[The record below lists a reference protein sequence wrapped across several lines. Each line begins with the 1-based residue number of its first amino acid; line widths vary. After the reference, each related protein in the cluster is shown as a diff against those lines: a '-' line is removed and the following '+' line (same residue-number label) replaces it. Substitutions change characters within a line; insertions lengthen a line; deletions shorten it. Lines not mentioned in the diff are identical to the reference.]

1 MMQIE
6 GQREESYKSL
16 GTPPCVPTMTGE
28 TADPDN
34 TGYGYEGNDTYKN
47 KHGDNIPLYTPE
59 SSNDTPKTDVAVEQ
73 HQKHEQK
80 KSNKE

>member
-59 SSNDTPKTDVAVEQ
+59 PSNDTPKTAVAVEQ

>member
-1 MMQIE
+1 
-6 GQREESYKSL
+6 
-16 GTPPCVPTMTGE
+16 MTGE

-34 TGYGYEGNDTYKN
+34 TGYGYEGNDTYTN

-59 SSNDTPKTDVAVEQ
+59 SSNDTPKTVVAVEQ

>member
-16 GTPPCVPTMTGE
+16 GTPPGVPTMTGE

-59 SSNDTPKTDVAVEQ
+59 SSNDTPKTVVAVEQ